1 MAIVGF
7 AGVTPMETSV
17 AAVTVRVIVPDTPP
31 EVAVMVVEPALS
43 AVASPMVLAVLL
55 IEATAELDELQ
66 VTDAEISFFEPSL

>member
-17 AAVTVRVIVPDTPP
+17 AAVTGNAIVPDTPLK
-31 EVAVMVVEPALS
+31 VAVMVVEPTLR
-43 AVASPMVLAVLL
+43 AVASPELV

-66 VTDAEISFFEPSL
+66 VTDVDISFFEPSL